1 MTKATAYDGWTIST
15 GFLAGNLFVDS
26 GDDQGVYDVDAS
38 ASKYAE
44 MCREA
49 LEREFP
55 GAEISVPYEVNAQG
69 AIPLPLQTYV
79 STPDGEDY
87 RPGDYGEGGR
97 VADRVEDICE
107 RVWSSW
113 DWVVYEEGGTDA

>member
-1 MTKATAYDGWTIST
+1 MTKATAYDGWSIST
-15 GFLAGNLFVDS
+15 GFLAGNLFVDD

-38 ASKYAE
+38 AAKYAE

-69 AIPLPLQTYV
+69 AIPLPLQTV
-79 STPDGEDY
+79 VTDPDGVDY
-87 RPGDYGEGGR
+87 QPGDYGAGGR
-97 VADRVEDICE
+97 IADSVEDICE
-107 RVWSSW
+107 RVWQSW
-113 DWVVYEEGGTDA
+113 GWIVYEEVDADA